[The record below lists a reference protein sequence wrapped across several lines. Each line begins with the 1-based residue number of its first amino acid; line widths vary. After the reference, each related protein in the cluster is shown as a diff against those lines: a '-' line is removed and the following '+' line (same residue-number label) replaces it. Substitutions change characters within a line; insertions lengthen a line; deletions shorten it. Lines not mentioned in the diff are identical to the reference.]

1 MFLFGFVCKALMEN
15 MEIVTALTWVYYDLY
30 DPS

>member
-1 MFLFGFVCKALMEN
+1 MFLLGFVCKALMEN
-15 MEIVTALTWVYYDLY
+15 MEIVAPLTWVYYELY